1 MVRFDWKYTDKDQW
15 PPEPGVTK
23 NYWKYENPGLTV
35 QEVMEW
41 YEEHF
46 EVYACRLRGIPGPV
60 PSQLYY
66 IGDNEFMGE
75 TGHVFRE
82 GSVVAW
88 DSYTEDTE

>member
-1 MVRFDWKYTDKDQW
+1 MVRFEWKYTDKDQW
-15 PPEPGVTK
+15 PPEPDVTR
-23 NYWKYENPGLTV
+23 NCWKYENPGLTV

-46 EVYACRLRGIPGPV
+46 EIYACKLRGIPGPV

-75 TGHVFRE
+75 TGHVFKE

-88 DSYTEDTE
+88 DSYTEDA